1 LYRIDWEQE
10 LWPTLKLAERKQ
22 KRNETKK
29 RQEISIDEQ
38 QSEKYQST
46 LISQKERKKKVES
59 GERRMRAGVL
69 FLLPN
74 PANTGNPANPGSRFP
89 FSFRSVWQ
97 SIMQYLLSAGTAQ
110 EIAKGRVLLDGWQLS
125 CQVKTLQQII
135 ARGMWELRIRRVG
148 TPARTWE
155 ILRVAQESLSS
166 FFSFLFF
173 STGVAVNGHSLT

>member
-1 LYRIDWEQE
+1 
-10 LWPTLKLAERKQ
+10 
-22 KRNETKK
+22 
-29 RQEISIDEQ
+29 
-38 QSEKYQST
+38 
-46 LISQKERKKKVES
+46 
-59 GERRMRAGVL
+59 
-69 FLLPN
+69 
-74 PANTGNPANPGSRFP
+74 
-89 FSFRSVWQ
+89 
-97 SIMQYLLSAGTAQ
+97 MQYLLSAGTAQ